1 VDRYLLLW
9 RVNFSFWPME
19 ASKSL
24 ELNEKMWAAMDDLM
38 KKGLV
43 KDYGIF
49 LDGQSGYLIAEGE
62 AANLYMAANMFIPY
76 VSAEVH
82 EIISYEK
89 QKEIMRA
96 MLQAAAAAKK

>member
-1 VDRYLLLW
+1 VGRYLLLW

-24 ELNEKMWAAMDDLM
+24 ELNEKLWAAMDDLM

-62 AANLYMAANMFIPY
+62 AANL
-76 VSAEVH
+76 
-82 EIISYEK
+82 
-89 QKEIMRA
+89 
-96 MLQAAAAAKK
+96 